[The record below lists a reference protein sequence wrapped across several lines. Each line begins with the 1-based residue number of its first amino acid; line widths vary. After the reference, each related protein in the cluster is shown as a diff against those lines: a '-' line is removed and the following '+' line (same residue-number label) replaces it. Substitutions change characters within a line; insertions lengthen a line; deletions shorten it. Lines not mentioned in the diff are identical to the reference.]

1 MANKFRAKL
10 LYGRTGVF
18 NGAIGIGVESPIS
31 GLHISGSDLRV
42 DNGNAHFSNRPIVSG
57 NSQVA
62 LLSDITGQ
70 IDLSAYYLSSNPSG
84 FITESYTGY
93 AAFSHNHT
101 ISNIS
106 GLQSVLDSKQ
116 PSGTAIKTIAFFTA
130 LNNEPPATNFATLD
144 TRNSHPVLDFDT
156 TTQETAM
163 FTSVIPQGVSLL
175 SGVNV
180 IAQWAAS
187 TATTG
192 TIGWDVAFE
201 RIASNGIDIDVDN
214 FGTPRTITAITVP
227 STAGITLTSS
237 CSFTQAQLPSG
248 LTNGDMYRLRIR
260 RDVASDS
267 ASGDAELLG
276 VEVRLV

>member
-1 MANKFRAKL
+1 MSIKISDIL
-10 LYGRTGVF
+10 SQYDYDLDLPLSGGTLTGNLTIKGMVSAT
-18 NGAIGIGVESPIS
+18 GGIFGDGS
-31 GLHISGSDLRV
+31 GLTGS
-42 DNGNAHFSNRPIVSG
+42 N
-57 NSQVA
+57 
-62 LLSDITGQ
+62 
-70 IDLSAYYLSSNPSG
+70 
-84 FITESYTGY
+84 
-93 AAFSHNHT
+93 
-101 ISNIS
+101 
-106 GLQSVLDSKQ
+106 
-116 PSGTAIKTIAFFTA
+116 KTIAFFTA

-156 TTQETAM
+156 TTQEAAK
-163 FTSVIPQGVSLL
+163 FRNIIPEGVSLL

-201 RIASNGIDIDVDN
+201 RIASNGIDIDADS
-214 FGTPRTITAITVP
+214 FGTARTITAITVP

-248 LTNGDMYRLRIR
+248 LTNGNMYRLRIR
-260 RDVASDS
+260 RDVANDS

-276 VEVRLV
+276 VEVRILF